1 MFYPA
6 TKLVITTEQFL
17 AERVCKIIDESKA
30 KGYTLVPAGGKGLRH
45 SKQPTLKQ
53 ASVVEGFDNVK
64 IDVITLDRAIAEKI
78 ADRILEE
85 CFTDYPGVMY
95 LEQVEVCRPERF

>member
-17 AERVCKIIDESKA
+17 SERICEIIDESQA
-30 KGYTLVPAGGKGLRH
+30 KGYTLVPAGGKGLHHRKH
-45 SKQPTLKQ
+45 PTLKQ
-53 ASVVEGFDNVK
+53 ATVVEGFDNVK
-64 IDVITLDRAIAEKI
+64 IDVITQDRAIAETI
-78 ADRILEE
+78 AERILNE

-95 LEQVEVCRPERF
+95 LEQVEVCRPDRF